1 MNWNTIRKDFTPLS
15 KKAEGKKTIYFD
27 NACSTLK
34 PVGVIKAMQ
43 CYFEEYPG
51 CGGKRASH
59 YFGARTE
66 QECANARKKT
76 AEFINAKNSEVVW
89 TKNTTESINLV
100 AKSLKPRGQNIVCS
114 VLDHHSLLLPF
125 NKRCTENNME
135 LRVVE
140 CGSECEITAEKF
152 SEEIDKNTE
161 LVAVTHA
168 SNVAG
173 SILPVREIIKIA
185 HENNAL
191 VLVDG
196 AQFAPHKA
204 INVKKL
210 DADFY
215 CFSMHKM
222 LGPSMGVLY
231 GKEHLL
237 KELNQFMIGGGTIRD
252 VKYENR
258 CFAPDYLSAPNKF
271 EAGLQDYASII
282 GSGAAIEYLK
292 DIGMKNI
299 EKREKML
306 CKKMLEKITVID
318 SAKMIGPLNE
328 RERVATFSMIL
339 KKTASP
345 KDIAEYLDSELP
357 SHRIMLRAGTHCA
370 NPLHYFLGL
379 NPSGGD
385 GSLRASL
392 YFYNSIEEIEF
403 FAQELEKVLKKV
415 K

>member
-1 MNWNTIRKDFTPLS
+1 MNWNTVRKDFAPLN
-15 KKAEGKKTIYFD
+15 KKAEGKTAIYFD

-34 PVGVIKAMQ
+34 PASVIKAMQ

-59 YFGARTE
+59 YFSARTE

-89 TKNTTESINLV
+89 TKNSTESINLV
-100 AKSLKPRGQNIVCS
+100 ANSLKKRGGNTVCS

-125 NKRCTENNME
+125 HRRNAENNTG
-135 LRVVE
+135 LRIVE
-140 CGSECEITAEKF
+140 CDSECKVSAEKF

-161 LVAVTHA
+161 LVAITHA

-173 SILPVREIIKIA
+173 SVLPAKEIIKIA

-191 VLVDG
+191 AFVDG
-196 AQFAPHKA
+196 AQFAPHKTLD
-204 INVKKL
+204 VKNL

-222 LGPSMGVLY
+222 LGPPLGVLY

-237 KELNQFMIGGGTIRD
+237 NELKQFMTGGGTIKD
-252 VKYENR
+252 VEYENNKI
-258 CFAPDYLSAPNKF
+258 FPEFLPPPNKF
-271 EAGLQDYASII
+271 EAGLQDYAGII
-282 GSGAAIEYLK
+282 GSGAAIDYLK
-292 DIGMKNI
+292 RIGMKKI
-299 EKREKML
+299 EEREKKL
-306 CKKMLEKITVID
+306 CKKMMEKVSAID
-318 SAKMIGPLNE
+318 SVEIIGPLNE
-328 RERVATFSMIL
+328 RERVATFSLKL
-339 KKTASP
+339 KKAINP
-345 KDIAEYLDSELP
+345 KDIAEYLDCELP
-357 SHRIMLRAGTHCA
+357 KHKIMLRAGTHCA
-370 NPLHYFLGL
+370 NPLHYFLGF
-379 NPSGGD
+379 NPSKGE

-392 YFYNSIEEIEF
+392 YFYNSLEEIEF
-403 FAQELEKVLKKV
+403 FAFELKKVLKKV